1 MKVGLS
7 RLEMM
12 LLTGTT
18 YFDRHWSS
26 YFLEPGFGQR
36 TWSAPFA
43 ITPQTAKACSCGRI
57 PTLKAGGPIAPE
69 STRPQFA

>member
-1 MKVGLS
+1 
-7 RLEMM
+7 M

-43 ITPQTAKACSCGRI
+43 IYSANGKGLLLWTHPDSQGWR
-57 PTLKAGGPIAPE
+57 PIAPE